1 MIPDANS
8 LMYRASTR
16 EISGR
21 WDSPSR
27 DIRVFVDGLSRLGY
41 DAGRLI
47 ISAGIDHR
55 TLDDPDALIPC
66 EAVGS
71 LFSRVQAE
79 RFTPNLGL
87 KLAQVTPIGSY
98 PLLDYLILTSDTVG
112 AGVRQLARY
121 FRITGSPVVVAVDE
135 DGAPIRVALV
145 GETQSFTVEYFF
157 ALMVLHF
164 RKETSGR
171 F

>member
-1 MIPDANS
+1 MIQNANS
-8 LMYRASTR
+8 LIDRATGR
-16 EISGR
+16 ITMRR

-27 DIRVFVDGLSRLGY
+27 DVGVFVDGLRLLGY
-41 DAGRLI
+41 DIDRLLA
-47 ISAGIDHR
+47 SAGIDQR
-55 TLDDPDALIPC
+55 RLADPDAVIPC

-71 LFSRVQAE
+71 LFSRAQAE

-98 PLLDYLILTSDTVG
+98 PLLDYLILTSETIG

-121 FRITGSPVVVAVDE
+121 FRITGSPVIVALDE
-135 DGAPIRVALV
+135 DRVPIRVALM
-145 GETQSFTVEYFF
+145 GESQPFNVEYFF

-164 RKETSGR
+164 GKET
-171 F
+171 